1 MQEIGSNTCN
11 KLRPRSDGQSF
22 FDKVGFSQKIYL
34 CKFNS
39 VAKFHCQTSA
49 TKMNEL
55 SNIRYLNLTK
65 I

>member
-34 CKFNS
+34 CK
-39 VAKFHCQTSA
+39 SA

-55 SNIRYLNLTK
+55 SNISYLNLTK